1 MQLAITGS
9 DMITCFGGAADTVE
23 ALDRGDSGLR
33 PLRFAD
39 PEALTVASGFHV
51 EDGDTEGSH
60 RVAGWLAG
68 CVAAAVGEA
77 GLDPRR
83 QRVAA
88 VVGTGLR
95 DLRGVERWHADA
107 QPLRLDAVHFGQAVR
122 GAVPGLTDVVTLAN
136 ACAASGH
143 ALAVASDLLAVGDAD
158 AVVVAGCDAMTESM
172 LAMIGRVV
180 DEPTDALR
188 PFDGGRRGVL
198 LGEGAAAAVVRPAGA
213 VRAEGPAPVA
223 RVLGVGIS
231 CDAQHETAPH
241 RPGQLA
247 AMRDAYARAGIGP
260 QDVGL
265 VVAHG
270 TGTTL
275 NDPTESAALA
285 ELFAG
290 VRPGPLVTALK
301 GAIGHTSGAA
311 FLMNALVAIAAM
323 RSGRVPPIAGL
334 RTPLPEAAG
343 LRLVVDEAAPTD
355 ARIAQVNAFGFGGVN
370 AVGLI
375 QVDR

>member
-1 MQLAITGS
+1 ML
-9 DMITCFGGAADTVE
+9 TCLGGTADTVA
-23 ALDRGDSGLR
+23 ALGQGRSGLQ

-39 PEALTVASGFHV
+39 AKALRVANGFHV
-51 EDGDTEGSH
+51 QDGETERPH

-68 CVAAAVGEA
+68 CVAAAVERSGV
-77 GLDPRR
+77 DPGAR
-83 QRVAA
+83 RVAA

-95 DLRGVERWHADA
+95 DLRAVERWHADGI
-107 QPLRLDAVHFGQAVR
+107 PLRPDDVHFGRCVR
-122 GAVPGLTDVVTLAN
+122 EAVPGLTDVVTLAN

-143 ALAVASDLLAVGDAD
+143 ALAVAADLLAVGDAD
-158 AVVVAGCDAMTESM
+158 AVVVAGADAMTESM

-198 LGEGAAAAVVRPAGA
+198 LGEGAAAVVVQPAGA
-213 VRAEGPAPVA
+213 VRSGGGPTA
-223 RVLGVGIS
+223 RVLGVGVS
-231 CDAQHETAPH
+231 CDAYHETAPAVS
-241 RPGQLA
+241 GQLA
-247 AMRDAYARAGIGP
+247 AMRDAYERAGVGP
-260 QDVGL
+260 ADVGL

-270 TGTTL
+270 TGTAL
-275 NDPTESAALA
+275 NDPTESAALT

-290 VRPGPLVTALK
+290 VEPGPLVTGLK

-311 FLMNALVAIAAM
+311 FLMNALVAVEAM
-323 RSGRVPPIAGL
+323 RSGRVPPVVGL
-334 RTPLPEAAG
+334 RSPLPEAAG
-343 LRLVVDEAAPTD
+343 LRLVMDGAAPTD

-375 QVDR
+375 EVDR